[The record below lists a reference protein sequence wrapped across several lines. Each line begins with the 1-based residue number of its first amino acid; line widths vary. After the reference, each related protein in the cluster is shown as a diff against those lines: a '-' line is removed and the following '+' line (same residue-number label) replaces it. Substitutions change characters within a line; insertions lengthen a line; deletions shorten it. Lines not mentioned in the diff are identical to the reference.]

1 MSFASLEFFI
11 FFPVIFGL
19 YFLSSNKRWQNSLLV
34 AASYV
39 FYGWWDYRF
48 CGLIFVSSLADYIAG
63 LGLAACTVLR
73 LRQGILVVAVAFNL
87 LLLGFFKYFNF
98 FVDSLAIT
106 LSAAGLD
113 FNTST
118 LTIILPVGISFYT
131 FQTMSYTLD
140 VYRRKT
146 EPQRDFVDYLA
157 YVSFFPQLVAG
168 PIERAS
174 RLMPQFQRPRTF
186 SLLDAEDGCR
196 LILWGLF
203 KKMVLA
209 DNLAPLVS
217 AAYGNPE
224 QASAASLALGTI
236 SFAFQIYC
244 DFSAYSDIA
253 AGAALLLGI
262 RLTRNFDYPYFSR
275 TIGEFWRRWHISLAS
290 WFKDYVYVP
299 LGGSRSS
306 TGQTVRNLCVTFL
319 LSGLWHGAAWKFVF
333 WGAFHG
339 VCLSAAHWFSG
350 RGWEH
355 NADSKSSAEGNSNTV
370 WRELRGILC
379 TFCIVC
385 FGWILF
391 RADSLRDAATI
402 VTRIG
407 GGLLA
412 GSFYYEV
419 CERVW
424 DNVVL
429 FGALAVFVGLEWKNR
444 DQWNPMPLPSRS
456 VVGRWCVYTALCWAV
471 LLFGTNQT
479 GDFIYFQF

>member
-1 MSFASLEFFI
+1 MSFASLEFFL
-11 FFPVIFGL
+11 FLPVVFGV
-19 YFLSSNKRWQNSLLV
+19 YHLSSNKRWQNSLLV
-34 AASYV
+34 LASYI

-48 CGLIFVSSLADYIAG
+48 CGLIFGSSLVDYLAG
-63 LGLAACTVLR
+63 RGLAACTIPR
-73 LRQGILVVAVAFNL
+73 LRKTILIAALSFNL

-98 FVDSLAIT
+98 FADSLAIMLAT
-106 LSAAGLD
+106 TGLD

-140 VYRRKT
+140 VYRRET
-146 EPQRDFVDYLA
+146 EARKDFVDYLA

-168 PIERAS
+168 PIERAN
-174 RLMPQFQRPRTF
+174 RLLPQFERPRTF
-186 SLLDAEDGCR
+186 SVREAEDGCR

-253 AGAALLLGI
+253 AGAALLFGI
-262 RLTRNFDYPYFSR
+262 RLARNFDYPYFSR
-275 TIGEFWRRWHISLAS
+275 TIGEFWRRWHISLS
-290 WFKDYVYVP
+290 NWFKDYVYIP
-299 LGGSRSS
+299 LGGSKSGS
-306 TGQTVRNLCVTFL
+306 GQTVRNLCLTFL
-319 LSGLWHGAAWKFVF
+319 LSGLWHGAAWKFVL

-339 VCLSAAHWFSG
+339 VCLSAAHWFRG
-350 RGWEH
+350 RTWE
-355 NADSKSSAEGNSNTV
+355 NNPDFKSSEVGNSCNV
-370 WRELRGILC
+370 WGEFSGMLW

-385 FGWILF
+385 CGWILF
-391 RADSLRDAATI
+391 RADSPMDAAMI
-402 VTRIG
+402 VARIANG
-407 GGLLA
+407 VFT

-419 CERVW
+419 CERVL
-424 DNVVL
+424 DRFAL
-429 FGALAVFVGLEWKNR
+429 FGGLAVFVGLEWKNR
-444 DQWNPMPLPSRS
+444 DRWNPMPVPARS
-456 VVGRWCVYTALCWAV
+456 VVGRWFVYSALGWAV
-471 LLFGTNQT
+471 LLFGTRQT